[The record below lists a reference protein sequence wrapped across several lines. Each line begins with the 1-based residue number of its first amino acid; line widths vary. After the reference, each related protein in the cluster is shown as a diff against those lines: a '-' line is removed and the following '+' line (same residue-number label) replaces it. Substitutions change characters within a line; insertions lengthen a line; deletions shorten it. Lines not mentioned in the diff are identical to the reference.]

1 MASLLPVNSHH
12 RVMIHSTQMTVIFH
26 VNHRD
31 LNNIH
36 SPTKVQK
43 FETV

>member
-1 MASLLPVNSHH
+1 MASLLTVNSHY

-31 LNNIH
+31 NIH